1 MIYAVVVLVLLL
13 VAMVIGAVLTIAV
26 SAFSSQF
33 FYDWVR
39 RKNTRSLTDEEKWQE
54 TSIEAL
60 SEEEWAATRA
70 SMTHPLDPYP

>member
-60 SEEEWAATRA
+60 SEEEWAAMRA